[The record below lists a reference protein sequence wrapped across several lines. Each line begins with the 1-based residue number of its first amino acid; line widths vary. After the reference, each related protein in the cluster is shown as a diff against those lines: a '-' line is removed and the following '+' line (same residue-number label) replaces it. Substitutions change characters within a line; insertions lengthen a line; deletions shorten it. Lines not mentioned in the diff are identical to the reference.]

1 MNTKPLKILELFG
14 GIGAPRKALEN
25 LGFDIKSIDYV
36 EILPHAVMAYNAI
49 FDNGYKPQD
58 IRLWNMDVD
67 VLIHGSPC
75 QDFSKNGLNNINT
88 GRSILYEKTLS
99 IIGEELVRKP
109 KVVIWENVPNLLSK
123 GKKVQHHVHHQHYL
137 DTMEAYG
144 YKNYFKILDAS
155 KYGLP
160 QARERVYTVSILKEV
175 LLEKDFVFPAEQ
187 PLKYDI
193 RYFLEKNVDFDKYKL
208 SEAEKNIFFIREDGQ
223 LCVREATKLGYK
235 EIHEFDVIN
244 VEFPNSKTR
253 RGRVGRGIAKTLTTH
268 PRQAVYYNGKLRL
281 LTGKEH
287 LRLMGF
293 KDKDYAHMIKN
304 GITEQQVSFLAGNS
318 ICVLV
323 LEAIFM
329 ELDKLGVLF

>member
-1 MNTKPLKILELFG
+1 M
-14 GIGAPRKALEN
+14 
-25 LGFDIKSIDYV
+25 
-36 EILPHAVMAYNAI
+36 
-49 FDNGYKPQD
+49 
-58 IRLWNMDVD
+58 
-67 VLIHGSPC
+67 
-75 QDFSKNGLNNINT
+75 
-88 GRSILYEKTLS
+88 
-99 IIGEELVRKP
+99 
-109 KVVIWENVPNLLSK
+109 
-123 GKKVQHHVHHQHYL
+123 
-137 DTMEAYG
+137 MEFYG
-144 YKNYFKILDAS
+144 YRNYFKILDAS

-160 QARERVYTVSILKEV
+160 QARERVYTISILEDTLGEKE
-175 LLEKDFVFPAEQ
+175 FTFPEER

-193 RYFLEKNVDFDKYKL
+193 RYFLEKDVDFDKYKL
-208 SEAEKNIFFIREDGQ
+208 SETEQSIFFTREDGQ

-235 EIHEFDVIN
+235 EINEFDVIN

-323 LEAIFM
+323 LEAIFK
-329 ELDKLGVLF
+329 EINKLEIL